1 MTSENMTKRAAG
13 VGPRTGSS
21 VWQWRIKAPS
31 ELQSLYPPQWACR
44 CSLGTSDLKEAN
56 GKAAKLQ
63 AHWMT
68 RFDEQRKA
76 LNPLRVE
83 HITTEMGR
91 LLAER
96 VTAQI
101 LGTDEK
107 LRNEPETARL
117 LLEALRLFRR
127 GHGLSIGPYAGLRR
141 ALA

>member
-1 MTSENMTKRAAG
+1 M
-13 VGPRTGSS
+13 
-21 VWQWRIKAPS
+21 WQWRIKAPS

-63 AHWMT
+63 AQWMT

-96 VTAQI
+96 VATLDTRTGTANFSAHHD
-101 LGTDEK
+101 LH
-107 LRNEPETARL
+107 
-117 LLEALRLFRR
+117 ALVMFVVDATKPFSSPATL
-127 GHGLSIGPYAGLRR
+127 P
-141 ALA
+141 